1 VPSTLAAELQTN
13 PFLIGLVEQSIGM
26 PLIEDPAVR
35 EARFAELRAWK
46 NTFRA

>member
-1 VPSTLAAELQTN
+1 
-13 PFLIGLVEQSIGM
+13 M
-26 PLIEDPAVR
+26 PLIEDPALR